1 MKRIDLL
8 PPEQR
13 VKASRERGLLWAI
26 LILVAVVVALGL
38 VYVWQN
44 GQVSD
49 KQAELDG
56 LTAQTAAVQ
65 QQALALRPYAEIQT
79 TRTAMTQAAKGIYDS
94 RVPWSTILQEISL
107 VIPENV
113 RLQSLNCAIP
123 VTMLPGPAV
132 PPAAAGTAAATT
144 DLTFTG
150 TTDLTFTGT
159 TYTHKDVAEFMT
171 RLGLIPQLSNIQLTS
186 STGAAAT
193 GATDPTATAVTPT
206 VTFTVTASLRPYLTP
221 PPATVIQGAAQ

>member
-26 LILVAVVVALGL
+26 LILVAIVVALGL

-44 GQVSD
+44 GQVTD
-49 KQAELDG
+49 KQVELDG
-56 LTAQTAAVQ
+56 LAAEASVVQ
-65 QQALALRPYAEIQT
+65 QQAVALRPYAEIQT
-79 TRTAMTQAAKGIYDS
+79 TRTAMTQTAKGIYDS
-94 RVPWSTILQEISL
+94 RVPWSTILQEVSL

-113 RLQSLNCAIP
+113 RLQSLSGTVP
-123 VTMLPGPAV
+123 LTMLPGPAV
-132 PPAAAGTAAATT
+132 PPAPAAAATT

-150 TTDLTFTGT
+150 TS
-159 TYTHKDVAEFMT
+159 YTHKDVAEFLT
-171 RLGLIPQLSNIQLTS
+171 RLGLIPQLSNIQLAS

-193 GATDPTATAVTPT
+193 GATDTTATAVTPT
-206 VTFTVTASLRPYLTP
+206 VTL
-221 PPATVIQGAAQ
+221 

>member
-26 LILVAVVVALGL
+26 LILVAVVVVLGL
-38 VYVWQN
+38 VYIWQN

-49 KQAELDG
+49 KQAALDQ

-65 QQALALRPYAEIQT
+65 QQALALAPYAQIQS
-79 TRTAMTQAAKGIYDS
+79 TRTAMTQTARGIYDS
-94 RVPWSTILQEISL
+94 RVPWATILQEISL

-113 RLQSLNCAIP
+113 RLQSLTGAVP
-123 VTMLPGPAV
+123 ATMLPGPAT
-132 PPAAAGTAAATT
+132 PPAAGAAPTP
-144 DLTFTG
+144 DI
-150 TTDLTFTGT
+150 TFTGT
-159 TYTHKDVAEFMT
+159 TYTHQDVAEFMT
-171 RLGLIPQLSNIQLTS
+171 RLGLIPQLSNVQLAA
-186 STGAAAT
+186 STGAVAT
-193 GATDPTATAVTPT
+193 EASGATETST
-206 VTFTVTASLRPYLTP
+206 VTFSVTATLRPYLTP

>member
-26 LILVAVVVALGL
+26 LILVAIVVALGL
-38 VYVWQN
+38 VYVGQN
-44 GQVSD
+44 SQVTD

-56 LTAQTAAVQ
+56 LTAETAAVQ

-79 TRTAMTQAAKGIYDS
+79 TRTAMTQTAKGIYDS

-132 PPAAAGTAAATT
+132 PPAAAGTAA
-144 DLTFTG
+144 

-171 RLGLIPQLSNIQLTS
+171 RLGLIPQLSNVQLAS

-193 GATDPTATAVTPT
+193 GATDTTGTAVTPT

>member
-38 VYVWQN
+38 VYMWQN
-44 GQVSD
+44 TKVSD
-49 KQAELDG
+49 RQSELDG
-56 LTAQTAAVQ
+56 LTAETLAVQ
-65 QQALALRPYAEIQT
+65 QQALALAPYAEIQS
-79 TRTAMTQAAKGIYDS
+79 TRTAMTAAAQGLYYS

-107 VIPENV
+107 VIPDNV
-113 RLQSLNCAIP
+113 RLQTFSGTVPA
-123 VTMLPGPAV
+123 TMLPGAAV
-132 PPAAAGTAAATT
+132 PAAPAAAATT
-144 DLTFTG
+144 DV
-150 TTDLTFTGT
+150 TFTGT

-171 RLGLIPQLSNIQLTS
+171 RLGLIPQLSNIQLAS
-186 STGAAAT
+186 SSGAAAAGATGAAA
-193 GATDPTATAVTPT
+193 TPT

-221 PPATVIQGAAQ
+221 PPTTVIAGAAQ

>member
-1 MKRIDLL
+1 MKRINLL

-13 VKASRERGLLWAI
+13 AKASRERGLLWAI

-44 GQVSD
+44 GQVND

-56 LTAQTAAVQ
+56 LMAETAAVQ
-65 QQALALRPYAEIQT
+65 QQAAALAPYAAIQT
-79 TRTAMTQAAKGIYDS
+79 TRTSMTQTAQGIYDS
-94 RVPWSTILQEISL
+94 RVPWSTILQEVSL

-113 RLQSLNCAIP
+113 RLQSLSGTVPA
-123 VTMLPGPAV
+123 TMLPGSAA
-132 PPAAAGTAAATT
+132 PPAAAGAVAATP
-144 DLTFTG
+144 DITFA
-150 TTDLTFTGT
+150 GT

-171 RLGLIPQLSNIQLTS
+171 RLGLIPQLSNIQLAS

-193 GATDPTATAVTPT
+193 GTTGTTSTPT
-206 VTFTVTASLRPYLTP
+206 VTFTVTATLRPYLTP
-221 PPATVIQGAAQ
+221 PPATVVQGAGQ

>member
-1 MKRIDLL
+1 MKRINLL

-26 LILVAVVVALGL
+26 LILVVIVVALGL

-44 GQVSD
+44 GQVND
-49 KQAELDG
+49 QQAELDR
-56 LTAQTAAVQ
+56 LTAETTAVQ
-65 QQALALRPYAEIQT
+65 QQALALAPYAVIQT
-79 TRTAMTQAAKGIYDS
+79 TRTAMTQTAKGIYDS

-113 RLQSLNCAIP
+113 RLQSLNCAVP
-123 VTMLPGPAV
+123 ATMLPGSAV
-132 PPAAAGTAAATT
+132 PAAPGAPVTV
-144 DLTFTG
+144 DM
-150 TTDLTFTGT
+150 TFTGT

-186 STGAAAT
+186 SASAAAT
-193 GATDPTATAVTPT
+193 GATGTTGTPT

-221 PPATVIQGAAQ
+221 PPATAIQGAAQ

>member
-26 LILVAVVVALGL
+26 LILVAIVVALGL

-44 GQVSD
+44 RQVAD
-49 KQAELDG
+49 KQAEFDG
-56 LTAQTAAVQ
+56 LTAETSAVQ
-65 QQALALRPYAEIQT
+65 QQAVALRPYAEIQT
-79 TRTAMTQAAKGIYDS
+79 TRTAMTQTAKGIYDS
-94 RVPWSTILQEISL
+94 RVPWSTILQEVSL

-113 RLQSLNCAIP
+113 RLQSLSGTVPAS
-123 VTMLPGPAV
+123 MLPGPAV
-132 PPAAAGTAAATT
+132 PPAAAGAAAATT

-150 TTDLTFTGT
+150 TS
-159 TYTHKDVAEFMT
+159 YTHKDVAEFMT
-171 RLGLIPQLSNIQLTS
+171 RLGLIPQLSDVQLAS

-193 GATDPTATAVTPT
+193 GTTGTTGTAVTPT

>member
-26 LILVAVVVALGL
+26 LILVAIVVALGL
-38 VYVWQN
+38 VYVGQN
-44 GQVSD
+44 SQVTD

-79 TRTAMTQAAKGIYDS
+79 TRTAMTQTAKGIYDS

-113 RLQSLNCAIP
+113 RLQSLSGTVP
-123 VTMLPGPAV
+123 VTMLPGSGGPPGPPAP
-132 PPAAAGTAAATT
+132 PPAA
-144 DLTFTG
+144 L
-150 TTDLTFTGT
+150 
-159 TYTHKDVAEFMT
+159 MT
-171 RLGLIPQLSNIQLTS
+171 RLGLIPQLSNVQLAS

-193 GATDPTATAVTPT
+193 GATDTTATAVTPT

>member
-38 VYVWQN
+38 VFVGQN
-44 GQVSD
+44 SQVND

-113 RLQSLNCAIP
+113 RLQSLSCAIP

-132 PPAAAGTAAATT
+132 PPAAAGAAATT

-150 TTDLTFTGT
+150 TT
-159 TYTHKDVAEFMT
+159 YAHKDVAEFMT
-171 RLGLIPQLSNIQLTS
+171 RLGLIPQLSNIQLAS

>member
-49 KQAELDG
+49 KQAELDQ
-56 LTAQTAAVQ
+56 LTAQTTAVQ
-65 QQALALRPYAEIQT
+65 QQALALAPYAVIQT
-79 TRTAMTQAAKGIYDS
+79 TRTDMTQTARGIYDS
-94 RVPWSTILQEISL
+94 RVPWATILQAISL

-113 RLQSLNCAIP
+113 RLQSSHRH
-123 VTMLPGPAV
+123 G
-132 PPAAAGTAAATT
+132 AGDHASRAG
-144 DLTFTG
+144 DCSGGRYRGRSHPRHHLHR
-150 TTDLTFTGT
+150 D
-159 TYTHKDVAEFMT
+159 DVH
-171 RLGLIPQLSNIQLTS
+171 P
-186 STGAAAT
+186 
-193 GATDPTATAVTPT
+193 
-206 VTFTVTASLRPYLTP
+206 
-221 PPATVIQGAAQ
+221 

>member
-26 LILVAVVVALGL
+26 LILVAIVVALGL

-44 GQVSD
+44 SKVTE
-49 KQAELDG
+49 KQAELNG
-56 LTAQTAAVQ
+56 LTAETAAVQ
-65 QQALALRPYAEIQT
+65 QQALALRPYAQIQT
-79 TRTAMTQAAKGIYDS
+79 LRTAMTATARGIYDS

-113 RLQSLNCAIP
+113 RLQTLTGTVPA
-123 VTMLPGPAV
+123 TMLPGS
-132 PPAAAGTAAATT
+132 AAAAAPGAVGTA
-144 DLTFTG
+144 DITFAG
-150 TTDLTFTGT
+150 TTF
-159 TYTHKDVAEFMT
+159 THKDVAEFMT
-171 RLGLIPQLSNIQLTS
+171 RLGLIPQLSNIQLAS
-186 STGAAAT
+186 STGAAAAAGT
-193 GATDPTATAVTPT
+193 QAT

-221 PPATVIQGAAQ
+221 PPATSIQGAAQ

>member
-26 LILVAVVVALGL
+26 LILVAIVVALGL

-44 GQVSD
+44 GQVTD
-49 KQAELDG
+49 KQVELDG
-56 LTAQTAAVQ
+56 LAAEASAVQ
-65 QQALALRPYAEIQT
+65 QQAVALRPYAEIQT
-79 TRTAMTQAAKGIYDS
+79 TRTAMTQTAKGIYDS
-94 RVPWSTILQEISL
+94 RVPWSTILQEVSL

-113 RLQSLNCAIP
+113 RLQSLGGTVPAS
-123 VTMLPGPAV
+123 MLPGPAV
-132 PPAAAGTAAATT
+132 PPAAAGAAAATT

-150 TTDLTFTGT
+150 TS
-159 TYTHKDVAEFMT
+159 YTHKDVAEFMT
-171 RLGLIPQLSNIQLTS
+171 RLGLIPQLSNVQLAS

-193 GATDPTATAVTPT
+193 STTTGTTATTGTPT